1 MSKGEI
7 SGGSLRED
15 GVTRCEPSKME
26 PLLCMELKMV
36 PVRKERM
43 WYLKRWVWLPKVPYR
58 IQTCT
63 EGGGRK
69 KRPGVNLEELLAS
82 VPTVAGS

>member
-1 MSKGEI
+1 MR
-7 SGGSLRED
+7 GSLRED
-15 GVTRCEPSKME
+15 GVTRCEPSKIE

-58 IQTCT
+58 IQIAQRE
-63 EGGGRK
+63 EGERK
-69 KRPGVNLEELLAS
+69 DQV
-82 VPTVAGS
+82 